1 MKCHPLIVGLALLAM
16 PQLAAGDE
24 SPPTSLPERTIDT
37 RESNDVLLRAYKREF
52 AFLEAERNALRK
64 QLSELDARMADKVS
78 TAQATVLR
86 LQQEVAN
93 HDLEVASLQ
102 KELEE
107 VENVQ
112 SNQETPE
119 DLFSNLFSRAATAL
133 VQLGRNKPA
142 PSEFENKSPSE
153 SITRLIK
160 TAHRALSDGQ
170 LLHRKDVNFFNEEGV
185 LVEGSVLKVGYVASY
200 GASANN
206 AGMLRPAGDGRLQ
219 LVKDA
224 AGTQAAAA
232 FARGDA
238 LSTLPIFLYEN
249 LEKAVQMPKPKTVK
263 SILAAGGVIAYIIA
277 AIGIVAI
284 LLLIIRGMTLTYYA
298 ALARQVKQWVYRK
311 GTLAN
316 DDAKLLAKLR
326 GPHARV
332 LRDVMKALP
341 LPRQA
346 QMDAF
351 NQSFLAESPKL
362 DRFSAMIL
370 VLAAIAPLLGLLG
383 TVTGM
388 IATFDTI
395 TQFGTGNPKLLSGGI
410 SEALITTELG
420 LIVAIPAVLFGN
432 LLKGWAEGM
441 KDTIEGF
448 CLKAMNQQHADTLQ
462 LVADAEPFNQ
472 KGMSRDKQLAS

>member
-24 SPPTSLPERTIDT
+24 SPPTSLPERTIET

-78 TAQATVLR
+78 TARATVLS

-112 SNQETPE
+112 SKQETPE
-119 DLFSNLFSRAATAL
+119 DLFSNLLSRASTAL

-153 SITRLIK
+153 SITSLIK
-160 TAHRALSDGQ
+160 AAHRALSDGQ
-170 LLHRKDVNFFNEEGV
+170 LLHRKDANFFNEDGV

-249 LEKAVQMPKPKTVK
+249 LEKAVQMPKPKTVQ
-263 SILAAGGVIAYIIA
+263 SI
-277 AIGIVAI
+277 
-284 LLLIIRGMTLTYYA
+284 
-298 ALARQVKQWVYRK
+298 
-311 GTLAN
+311 
-316 DDAKLLAKLR
+316 
-326 GPHARV
+326 
-332 LRDVMKALP
+332 
-341 LPRQA
+341 
-346 QMDAF
+346 
-351 NQSFLAESPKL
+351 
-362 DRFSAMIL
+362 
-370 VLAAIAPLLGLLG
+370 
-383 TVTGM
+383 
-388 IATFDTI
+388 
-395 TQFGTGNPKLLSGGI
+395 FGTSG
-410 SEALITTELG
+410 
-420 LIVAIPAVLFGN
+420 
-432 LLKGWAEGM
+432 
-441 KDTIEGF
+441 
-448 CLKAMNQQHADTLQ
+448 
-462 LVADAEPFNQ
+462 
-472 KGMSRDKQLAS
+472 